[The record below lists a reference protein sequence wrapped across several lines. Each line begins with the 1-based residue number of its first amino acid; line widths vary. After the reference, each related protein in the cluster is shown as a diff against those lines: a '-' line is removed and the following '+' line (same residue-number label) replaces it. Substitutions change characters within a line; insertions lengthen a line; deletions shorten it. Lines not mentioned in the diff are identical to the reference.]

1 MEAEHWEVAGN
12 PLLGILPR
20 PFNSSICTYC
30 LCYSFLPALLCNN
43 EGWEYPDLH
52 QLGSTAGAAV
62 IPSLTE
68 WSAEGFVKHTHT
80 TMLHLPSDQRKFAQG
95 IQNPW
100 HEMTDQNWAFVQQES
115 LVLLLESWPR
125 TSTDRAG
132 LAEDWYAAGEC
143 WTSAEGKKDDAVTST
158 YLNPIE
164 MNSGISPERDTA
176 DSDRIILEA

>member
-1 MEAEHWEVAGN
+1 MAGN

-80 TMLHLPSDQRKFAQG
+80 HYHATPSVRSKKICPG
-95 IQNPW
+95 YP
-100 HEMTDQNWAFVQQES
+100 ES
-115 LVLLLESWPR
+115 LTRDDRPKLSVCAARVSCAPAPAMTENKHR
-125 TSTDRAG
+125 QGRAG
-132 LAEDWYAAGEC
+132 
-143 WTSAEGKKDDAVTST
+143 
-158 YLNPIE
+158 
-164 MNSGISPERDTA
+164 
-176 DSDRIILEA
+176 

>member
-1 MEAEHWEVAGN
+1 MAGN

-52 QLGSTAGAAV
+52 QLGSTAEAAV

-80 TMLHLPSDQRKFAQG
+80 LPRYTFRQIKE
-95 IQNPW
+95 N
-100 HEMTDQNWAFVQQES
+100 
-115 LVLLLESWPR
+115 LPR
-125 TSTDRAG
+125 VSRI
-132 LAEDWYAAGEC
+132 L
-143 WTSAEGKKDDAVTST
+143 
-158 YLNPIE
+158 
-164 MNSGISPERDTA
+164 DT
-176 DSDRIILEA
+176 R